1 MKITNIEKIEKD
13 SNYCDITT
21 ATENFYIKVGSK
33 ELLVHNSPALFCYSK
48 FPGYPDNSICLKS
61 FVANANNVLSS
72 EEEIE
77 ERYGDRAEMAE
88 KLKFGLELAKYIPEG
103 ECWQGDCLFTQRDL
117 KEQEIDAALGSGQP
131 LILHAVDV
139 AQVGSG
145 KRGTHR
151 KLSAE
156 RAGFEPGRRLNRE
169 HSKRCRGASHGFIRY
184 TGECV

>member
-1 MKITNIEKIEKD
+1 MENSIMKITNIEKIEKD

-21 ATENFYIKVGSK
+21 ATENFYIKAGSK

-117 KEQEIDAALGSGQP
+117 KEQEIEGTKYLTFQPNKIVYAFSEDNEGYEKVRDAAFG
-131 LILHAVDV
+131 IAFHTIYKA
-139 AQVGSG
+139 G
-145 KRGTHR
+145 KGGGKTQ
-151 KLSAE
+151 S
-156 RAGFEPGRRLNRE
+156 
-169 HSKRCRGASHGFIRY
+169 
-184 TGECV
+184 